1 LPPPDHG
8 TGGPATRP
16 DPPIG
21 SRLIMSAGGAIT
33 LQGVTKTFP
42 GSTTAA
48 VQPLDLEIPGGA
60 LVVLIGPSGCGKT
73 TTLRMIN
80 RLIEPSAGTITIDGA
95 DIRGRSATELRRGI
109 GYVIQQVGLFP
120 HRTIA
125 QNIATVP
132 RLLGW
137 DKARTAARVEEL
149 VDLVG
154 LDRALLRR
162 YPAELSGGQQQ
173 RVGVARALAADPP
186 VLLMD
191 EPFGAVDPI
200 VRARLQHE
208 LLDLQAKARRT
219 IVLVTHD
226 IDEAVALGDKV
237 AVLNVGGVLEQYAA
251 PDELLAAPATDFVAS
266 FLGAERG
273 IKRLAL
279 ATVGSLD
286 LERGPWVD
294 VTAGVEAARK
304 VLSATGSSWLGLVAD
319 GRFAGWVTE
328 AEVMGCS
335 SLDALE
341 PVPPAARVRVQS
353 TLREA
358 LEVILTQ
365 RTPTAVVEDDDGRFR
380 GLVELEA
387 IRRGLAR

>member
-1 LPPPDHG
+1 
-8 TGGPATRP
+8 
-16 DPPIG
+16 
-21 SRLIMSAGGAIT
+21 MSAGGAIT

-42 GSTTAA
+42 GSDAPA
-48 VQPLDLEIPGGA
+48 VRPLDLEIPGGA

-80 RLIEPSAGTITIDGA
+80 RLIEPTAGTITIDGA

-132 RLLGW
+132 RLLSW
-137 DKARTAARVEEL
+137 DKARTAARVDEL

-154 LDRALLRR
+154 LDRALLGR

-208 LLDLQAKARRT
+208 LLDLQAKAQRT

-237 AVLNVGGVLEQYAA
+237 AVLNIGGVLEQYAA
-251 PDELLAAPATDFVAS
+251 PDELLAAPASDFVAS

-286 LERGPWVD
+286 LEGGPWTD
-294 VTAGVEAARK
+294 VGAGVEAARK
-304 VLSATGSSWLGLVAD
+304 VLAATGSSWLGLVAD
-319 GRFAGWVTE
+319 GRFAGWVTA
-328 AEVMGCS
+328 AEVADCR
-335 SLDALE
+335 SLDDLE
-341 PVPPAARVRVQS
+341 PVPPAARVRAES